1 MRRSNS
7 CQCNHFDRDGG
18 GPAVQDALHD
28 AVALRFSHSADDRKE
43 QLRNAV
49 PPPLRQDGQGQRN
62 SRTAFTGL
70 EAHKGKLALL
80 VVGT

>member
-1 MRRSNS
+1 VT
-7 CQCNHFDRDGG
+7 
-18 GPAVQDALHD
+18 PAAALVALDVQAALHD

-49 PPPLRQDGQGQRN
+49 PCHV
-62 SRTAFTGL
+62 SAKMVRTNETPERHSPSL